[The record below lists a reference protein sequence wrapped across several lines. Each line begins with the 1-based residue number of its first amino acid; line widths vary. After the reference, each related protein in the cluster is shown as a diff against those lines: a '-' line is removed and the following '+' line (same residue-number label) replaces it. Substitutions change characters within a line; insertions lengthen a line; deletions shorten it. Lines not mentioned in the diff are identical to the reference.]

1 MPAKIASFFHES
13 LVTGSAVALG
23 TTYNTSD
30 VHAHDLLSGAVPYK
44 VNGPYSGRVTGLHIH
59 LHNVAA
65 GAANIDL
72 KICVDA
78 GGDTALVPNTRC
90 PLDFGITTANQASA
104 ALKIDLPLFHVLS
117 GGTFYVFAKL
127 DAGTATWVQ
136 SLLTWTET

>member
-23 TTYNTSD
+23 TVYNTAD
-30 VHAHDLLSGAVPYK
+30 VHAHNLLSGAVPYK

-59 LHNVAA
+59 LHNVVTAT
-65 GAANIDL
+65 NIDL

-104 ALKIDLPLFHVLS
+104 ALKIDLPLFHVVS

>member
-1 MPAKIASFFHES
+1 MPAKIASFFHDS
-13 LVTGSAVALG
+13 LVVGSAVALG

-30 VHAHDLLSGAVPYK
+30 VHAHNLLSGAVPFK

-59 LHNVAA
+59 LHNVVTAT
-65 GAANIDL
+65 NIDL

-78 GGDTALVPNTRC
+78 AGDTSLVPNTRC
-90 PLDFGITTANQASA
+90 PLDAGITTANQASA
-104 ALKIDLPLFHVLS
+104 ALKIDLPLFHVVS

>member
-13 LVTGSAVALG
+13 FVTGSAVALG

-59 LHNVAA
+59 LTSVVTAT
-65 GAANIDL
+65 NIDL

-78 GGDTALVPNTRC
+78 AGDTSLVPNTRC
-90 PLDFGITTANQASA
+90 PLDAGITTANQASA
-104 ALKIDLPLFHVLS
+104 ALKIDLPLFHVVS